1 MIILNYKNQL
11 YKYFIYISA
20 LLVSL
25 FVIVNVFYK
34 EPTKDIKQVKT
45 SLIEYND
52 ETTEINV
59 EYPRFK
65 DDKINKLTTDIL
77 YDYIKEFKKFTTIK
91 KSLIMTYKLY
101 YFDDYVNITFN
112 IENTID
118 KAKNKNI
125 LINLKNEE
133 ISYITNLYDKD
144 YLEQEIN
151 ELVYYKY
158 STDIYERI
166 KETNINNNTY
176 ILDENKIEVYFN
188 NINFKDLDYIPYVT
202 ISLNED
208 VYVEDDNEIA
218 DKKYIAFTFD
228 DGPSKYTK
236 ELLKTLELNN
246 STATFFML
254 GNKMKYNEDIV
265 KEINE
270 SNSEVGSHTYSHK
283 NLKNLSSKEILNE
296 INSPAILFKEITG
309 NEIKYIRP
317 PYGNYNDT
325 VISTNYPIVL
335 WNIDPKDWLVKDS
348 SKVYNS
354 VLKHACDGCIVLMH
368 DLYPTTIE
376 AVKMLIPKLNS
387 MGYEVVSISDLAKYK
402 NYQIKNSEIIRK
414 IK

>member
-45 SLIEYND
+45 SLIEYKD

-283 NLKNLSSKEILNE
+283 NLKKLSSKEILNE

-354 VLKHACDGCIVLMH
+354 VLKQACDGCIVLMH

>member
-11 YKYFIYISA
+11 YKYFIYVSA
-20 LLVSL
+20 LLVTL

-34 EPTKDIKQVKT
+34 EPTKDIKDVNT

-52 ETTEINV
+52 EVTEINV

-65 DDKINKLTTDIL
+65 DDKINKIITDIL

-91 KSLIMTYKLY
+91 KSLIMNYKLY
-101 YFDDYVNITFN
+101 YYEEYVNITFN
-112 IENTID
+112 IESTID

-125 LINLKNEE
+125 LINLKNKEL
-133 ISYITNLYDKD
+133 SYITNLYDKD
-144 YLEQEIN
+144 YLEREIN

-158 STDIYERI
+158 SIDIYDKI

-188 NINFKDLDYIPYVT
+188 NINFNDLSYVPYV
-202 ISLNED
+202 IIPLSEE
-208 VYVEDDNEIA
+208 VYVEDGSENQ
-218 DKKYIAFTFD
+218 DKKYISFTFD

-246 STATFFML
+246 SSATFFML
-254 GNKMKYNEDIV
+254 GNRMKYNEDIV
-265 KEINE
+265 KEIYN
-270 SNSEVGSHTYSHK
+270 SSSEVASHTYSHK
-283 NLKNLSSKEILNE
+283 NLDKLSSNDILNE
-296 INSPAILFKEITG
+296 INSPAILFNEITNG
-309 NEIKYIRP
+309 EIKYLRP

-325 VISTNYPIVL
+325 VKSTNYPIIL

-368 DLYPTTIE
+368 DIYPTTIE
-376 AVKMLIPKLNS
+376 AVKMLIPKLND
-387 MGYEVVSISDLAKYK
+387 MGYEVVSISNLAKYK
-402 NYQIKNSEIIRK
+402 NYEIKNSEIIRK

>member
-11 YKYFIYISA
+11 YKYFIYISV

-25 FVIVNVFYK
+25 FIIVNVFYK
-34 EPTKDIKQVKT
+34 EPVKVSKEVKT
-45 SLIEYND
+45 SLIEYTD
-52 ETTEINV
+52 EVTEINV

-65 DDKINKLTTDIL
+65 DDTINKIITDIL

-91 KSLIMTYKLY
+91 KSLIMSYKLY
-101 YFDDYVNITFN
+101 YFEDYVNITFN

-125 LINLKNEE
+125 LINLKNKEL
-133 ISYITNLYDKD
+133 SYITNLYDKD

-158 STDIYERI
+158 SSDIYDKI

-176 ILDENKIEVYFN
+176 ILDKDKIEVYFN

-202 ISLNED
+202 ISLTED
-208 VYVEDDNEIA
+208 VYVEDGTENQN
-218 DKKYIAFTFD
+218 KKYIAFTFD

-236 ELLKTLELNN
+236 ELIKTLELNN
-246 STATFFML
+246 SSATFFML
-254 GNKMKYNEDIV
+254 GNRMKYNEDIV
-265 KEINE
+265 KEVYN
-270 SNSEVGSHTYSHK
+270 SNSEVASHTYSHK
-283 NLKNLSSKEILNE
+283 NLNKLSSKDILSE
-296 INSPAILFKEITG
+296 INSPVIAFNEITG
-309 NEIKYIRP
+309 GDIKYLRP
-317 PYGNYNDT
+317 PYGNYNDI
-325 VISTNYPIVL
+325 VKSTNYPIIL

-368 DLYPTTIE
+368 DIYPTTIE

-387 MGYEVVSISDLAKYK
+387 MGYEVVSVSNLAKYK
-402 NYQIKNSEIIRK
+402 NYEIKNSEIIRK

>member
-34 EPTKDIKQVKT
+34 EPTKDIKEVKT

>member
-1 MIILNYKNQL
+1 MIILNYKTQL

-25 FVIVNVFYK
+25 FIIVNVFYK
-34 EPTKDIKQVKT
+34 EPLKDLKEVRT

-52 ETTEINV
+52 ENTEINV

-65 DDKINKLTTDIL
+65 DDKINKITTDIL

-91 KSLIMTYKLY
+91 KSLIMNYKLY
-101 YFDDYVNITFN
+101 YFYDYVNITFN
-112 IENTID
+112 IESTID

-125 LINLKNEE
+125 LINLKNKE
-133 ISYITNLYDKD
+133 ISYISNLYDKD
-144 YLEQEIN
+144 YLEEEIN

-158 STDIYERI
+158 SQDIYEKI
-166 KETNINNNTY
+166 KESNINNNTY
-176 ILDENKIEVYFN
+176 ILDENKIDVYFN
-188 NINFKDLDYIPYVT
+188 NTHFKDLDYIPYVT
-202 ISLNED
+202 IQLNED
-208 VYVEDDNEIA
+208 VYVEDDFEVK

-265 KEINE
+265 KEIYN
-270 SNSEVGSHTYSHK
+270 SNSEIASHTYSHK
-283 NLKNLSSKEILNE
+283 NLNDLSSKDVFNE
-296 INSPAILFKEITG
+296 INSSVILFNEITG
-309 NEIKYIRP
+309 GEIKYLRP
-317 PYGNYNDT
+317 PYGNYNET
-325 VISTNYPIVL
+325 VESTNYPIIL

>member
-11 YKYFIYISA
+11 YKYFIYVSA
-20 LLVSL
+20 LLVTL

-34 EPTKDIKQVKT
+34 EQTKDIKDVNT

-52 ETTEINV
+52 EVTEINV

-65 DDKINKLTTDIL
+65 DDKINKIITDIL

-91 KSLIMTYKLY
+91 KSLIMNYKLY
-101 YFDDYVNITFN
+101 YYEEYVNITFN

-125 LINLKNEE
+125 LINLKNKEL
-133 ISYITNLYDKD
+133 SYITNLYDKD

-158 STDIYERI
+158 STDIYDKI

-188 NINFKDLDYIPYVT
+188 NINFNDLSYVPYV
-202 ISLNED
+202 IIPLSEE
-208 VYVEDDNEIA
+208 VYVEDGSENQ
-218 DKKYIAFTFD
+218 DKKYISFTFD

-246 STATFFML
+246 SSATFFML
-254 GNKMKYNEDIV
+254 GNRMKYNEDIV
-265 KEINE
+265 KEIYN
-270 SNSEVGSHTYSHK
+270 SSSEVASHTYSHK
-283 NLKNLSSKEILNE
+283 NLDKLSSNDILNE
-296 INSPAILFKEITG
+296 INSPAILFNEITNG
-309 NEIKYIRP
+309 EIKYLRP

-325 VISTNYPIVL
+325 VKSTNYPIIL

-368 DLYPTTIE
+368 DIYPTTIE
-376 AVKMLIPKLNS
+376 AVKMLIPKLND
-387 MGYEVVSISDLAKYK
+387 MGYEVVSISNLAKYK
-402 NYQIKNSEIIRK
+402 NYEIKNSEIIRK

>member
-11 YKYFIYISA
+11 YRYFIYISA

-25 FVIVNVFYK
+25 FVVVNVFYK
-34 EPTKDIKQVKT
+34 EPIKDVKEVKN
-45 SLIEYND
+45 SLIEYTD
-52 ETTEINV
+52 DTTEINV

-65 DDKINKLTTDIL
+65 DDKINKITTDIL
-77 YDYIKEFKKFTTIK
+77 YDYIKEFKKFTTIN
-91 KSLIMTYKLY
+91 KSLIMSYKLY
-101 YFDDYVNITFN
+101 YFDEYVNITFN

-125 LINLKNEE
+125 LINLDKKEL
-133 ISYITNLYDKD
+133 SYISNIYDKE

-158 STDIYERI
+158 STDIYNII

-176 ILDENKIEVYFN
+176 IIDKNKIEVYFN
-188 NINFKDLDYIPYVT
+188 NIKFEGIDYIPYVT
-202 ISLNED
+202 IPLSED
-208 VYVEDDNEIA
+208 VYVEDGTETQ
-218 DKKYIAFTFD
+218 DKKYISFTFD

-254 GNKMKYNEDIV
+254 GNRMKYNEDIV
-265 KEINE
+265 KEVYN
-270 SNSEVGSHTYSHK
+270 SSSEVASHTYSHK
-283 NLKNLSSKEILNE
+283 NLNKLSSKDILSE
-296 INSPAILFKEITG
+296 INSPAILFNEITG
-309 NEIKYIRP
+309 GEIKYLRP
-317 PYGNYNDT
+317 PYGNHNET
-325 VISTNYPIVL
+325 VDSTKYPIIL
-335 WNIDPKDWLVKDS
+335 WNIDPKDWLTKDS
-348 SKVYNS
+348 NKIYNA

-368 DLYPTTIE
+368 DIYPTTIE

-387 MGYEVVSISDLAKYK
+387 MGYEVVSISNLAKYK
-402 NYQIKNSEIIRK
+402 NHEIKNNEIIRK

>member
-34 EPTKDIKQVKT
+34 EPTKDIKEVKT

-158 STDIYERI
+158 STDIYEKI

-283 NLKNLSSKEILNE
+283 NLENLSSKEILNE